1 MEKWDDS
8 RINEKKEILAYEL
21 TSLVHGKEEADKAL
35 EASHALFSAGV
46 SSENMPTVSF
56 AESDFVNGKIAVTD
70 ALIKSGIAKSKGEGK
85 RLIEQGGITI
95 NDEKVTDVFAAIDRK
110 AFDGEVIL
118 KKGKKIFKKLVINN

>member
-1 MEKWDDS
+1 MKLSQDS
-8 RINEKKEILAYEL
+8 TQRYKF
-21 TSLVHGKEEADKAL
+21 SLV
-35 EASHALFSAGV
+35 
-46 SSENMPTVSF
+46 
-56 AESDFVNGKIAVTD
+56 
-70 ALIKSGIAKSKGEGK
+70 K

>member
-1 MEKWDDS
+1 
-8 RINEKKEILAYEL
+8 
-21 TSLVHGKEEADKAL
+21 
-35 EASHALFSAGV
+35 
-46 SSENMPTVSF
+46 MPTVSF
-56 AESDFVNGKIAVTD
+56 AESDFVYGKFAVTD